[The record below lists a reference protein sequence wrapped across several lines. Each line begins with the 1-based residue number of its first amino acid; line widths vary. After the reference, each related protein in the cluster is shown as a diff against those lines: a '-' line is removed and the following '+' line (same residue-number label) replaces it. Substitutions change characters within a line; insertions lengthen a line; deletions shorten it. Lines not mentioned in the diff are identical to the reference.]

1 MELVDLLQVA
11 KEDVF
16 LTHQL
21 CRDDV
26 LHGATLHLLHVALQ
40 QDKAT
45 LRGPVTSNQTKL
57 LGWMGWGG
65 RGGEGGGGG
74 GSS

>member
-11 KEDVF
+11 EEDVF

-21 CRDDV
+21 WRDDV

-40 QDKAT
+40 QDEASRVFT
-45 LRGPVTSNQTKL
+45 NR
-57 LGWMGWGG
+57 LGGV
-65 RGGEGGGGG
+65 GGGGG
-74 GSS
+74 